1 MLLKGDVK
9 ILRYH
14 LFLVANQAFDIFIL
28 NASNSFAGGDVNE
41 TNSFSTAGKHFYFNG
56 TDVSKF
62 ARGAF

>member
-14 LFLVANQAFDIFIL
+14 LFLFVNQAFDIFIL
-28 NASNSFAGGDVNE
+28 NASNSFAGGDV
-41 TNSFSTAGKHFYFNG
+41 TNTNVFSAAGKYFYFNG
-56 TDVSKF
+56 DVVSEF

>member
-14 LFLVANQAFDIFIL
+14 LFLFVNQAFGFFIL
-28 NASNSFAGGDVNE
+28 NASHLFAGGDV
-41 TNSFSTAGKHFYFNG
+41 TNTNVFSATGKFFYVNG
-56 TDVSKF
+56 GVVSEF